1 LLLRPQTTVQRSHM
15 STSEDIPVVVSSPG
29 SGSFAGP
36 NLAAVLY
43 GVGDL
48 RIEER
53 PTPTPGPGDVV
64 VAMRTV
70 GICGSDVH
78 YLTHG
83 RIGGFVVNAP
93 MVIGHES
100 AGEVAAVG
108 EGVTALRPGDRV
120 ALEPGVPC
128 RRCVAC
134 KTGRYNLCPD
144 MRFFATPPI
153 DGSMARYVTHP
164 ADFCYLLPDHVTF
177 EEGSLLEPLS
187 VGLHACRRG
196 GVGPGSRVLILG
208 AGPVGLTALLMARA
222 AGATDV
228 LIADVRAER
237 LDFAASLGA
246 SVLLDARDPDLAH
259 LARDRAAGPIDVA
272 IDCSGAEPA
281 VRAAIAATRPGGTVV
296 LVGMGA
302 DEMRLPIL
310 DAAAREV
317 DLRGIFR
324 YVNTYPSA
332 LALVAAGQI
341 DAKPLVTHRY
351 SLSSVTDAF
360 ETVRTGRDG
369 AVKVIVE
376 IE

>member
-1 LLLRPQTTVQRSHM
+1 MALA
-15 STSEDIPVVVSSPG
+15 
-29 SGSFAGP
+29 AGP
-36 NLAAVLY
+36 NLAAVLH

-48 RIEER
+48 RIEAR
-53 PTPTPGPGDVV
+53 PVPEPGPGDVL

-70 GICGSDVH
+70 GICSSDVH

-83 RIGGFVVNAP
+83 RIGSFVVRAP

-100 AGEVAAVG
+100 AGVVEAVG
-108 EGVTALRPGDRV
+108 PGVTSLRPGDRV

-128 RRCVAC
+128 RGCSAC
-134 KTGRYNLCPD
+134 KSGRYNLCPD
-144 MRFFATPPI
+144 VRFFATPPI

-164 ADFCYLLPDHVTF
+164 ADFCYRLPEHVSLD
-177 EEGSLLEPLS
+177 EGALLEPLS

-196 GVGPGSRVLILG
+196 GVQPGSRVLVLG

-222 AGATDV
+222 AGAAEV
-228 LIADVRAER
+228 LVSDVRAER
-237 LDFAASLGA
+237 LDLAASLGA
-246 SVLLDARDPDLAH
+246 AAILDARDPDLAR
-259 LARDRAAGPIDVA
+259 LARERAGGPIDVA

-281 VRAAIAATRPGGTVV
+281 VRVAIAATRPGGTVV

-302 DEMRLPIL
+302 DEMQLPIL

-324 YVNTYPSA
+324 YANTYPAA
-332 LALVAAGQI
+332 LALVSSGQV
-341 DAKPLVTHRY
+341 DARALVTHRFPLTRV
-351 SLSSVTDAF
+351 SEAFAAVQSASS
-360 ETVRTGRDG
+360 G

-376 IE
+376 I